1 MEKFWVCLG
10 LFAQVFF
17 SARFI
22 VQWVASEKAGRSVVP
37 VSFWFISI
45 GGSSLLL
52 MYAIYRM
59 DPVFILGQATGS
71 CIYLRNLY
79 LIWKEKKRSLVRQ

>member
-1 MEKFWVCLG
+1 MEKFWLCLG
-10 LFAQVFF
+10 LFAQVMF

-22 VQWVASEKAGRSVVP
+22 VQWLASEKAGRSVVP
-37 VSFWFISI
+37 ISFWFISI

-79 LIWKEKKRSLVRQ
+79 LIWKEKKSLVKQ